1 MRCKSNDPH
10 FMHESLLIARFG
22 FIERALKA
30 AGNRVRL
37 YHNPFGG
44 EEVFSWQKVLRSQR

>member
-1 MRCKSNDPH
+1 MRCKSNDRH
-10 FMHESLLIARFG
+10 LMHESLLIARFG